1 MLYNKIRINV
11 MKCLLLFI
19 ISGFSVLAFSQ
30 ETEIIKETNITYFGR
45 EHFLIEGTAIA
56 DSLKESPYDR
66 LPISYKEKVREPVWD
81 LSKSSAGITVRF
93 HSNSTSISLKWTV
106 LNEFDMNHMASTG
119 IKGIDLYTKH
129 NNKWRYVTTA
139 GAYVGLK
146 TYQNKATP
154 TDSINEYELI
164 KNMTPEFREY
174 KLFLPLYDGVTKLE
188 IGIDSNGSI
197 KKAMPNSQKPIVF
210 CGTSITQGGCASRP
224 GMAHTNII
232 SRKLDVDC
240 INYGFSGNGRME
252 TPIVELISEI
262 DASFYVIECLQNMN
276 AEQIKQRVI
285 PLVEIIRKK
294 HPSTP
299 IVLVEN
305 MMYKTAFLDKTI
317 ETELIQENLALKN
330 EYDEILEKGFQ
341 NVFYIEDMPSFGMD
355 NEGTVD
361 GVHLTDLGFLRYAD
375 YLIKNFNGQN
385 LIKTVLNK
393 N

>member
-1 MLYNKIRINV
+1 
-11 MKCLLLFI
+11 MKYFLLVL
-19 ISGFSVLAFSQ
+19 ISSFSVLTFSQ
-30 ETEIIKETNITYFGR
+30 QTETIITDSTIIYYGR
-45 EHFLIEGTAIA
+45 QHFLIEGTAIL

-81 LSKSSAGITVRF
+81 LSKASAGITVRF
-93 HSNSTSISLKWTV
+93 HSNSTSINLKWTV
-106 LNEFDMNHMASTG
+106 LNDFDMPHMAATG
-119 IKGIDLYTKH
+119 IKGIDLYTKY

-139 GAYVGLK
+139 GALVGLK
-146 TYQNKATP
+146 TYQNKSIPA
-154 TDSINEYELI
+154 DNINEYELI

-188 IGIDSNGSI
+188 VGIDSTASI
-197 KKAMPNSQKPIVF
+197 EKASPRTVKPIVF
-210 CGTSITQGGCASRP
+210 YGTSITQGGCASRP

-262 DASFYVIECLQNMN
+262 DARFYVIECLQNMDS
-276 AEQIKQRVI
+276 EQVSERVK
-285 PLVEIIRKK
+285 PLVDIIRTK
-294 HPSTP
+294 HPHTP

-305 MMYKTAFLDKTI
+305 MMYTTAFLDHTE
-317 ETELIQENLALKN
+317 ETRLIQENAALKN
-330 EYDEILEKGFQ
+330 EYDKIIKSGTP
-341 NVFYIEDMPSFGMD
+341 NIFYIKDNKDFLLD

-375 YLIKNFNGQN
+375 YLMENFKKFK
-385 LIKTVLNK
+385 LIKD
-393 N
+393 

>member
-1 MLYNKIRINV
+1 
-11 MKCLLLFI
+11 MKYFLLVL
-19 ISGFSVLAFSQ
+19 ISSFSVLAFSQ
-30 ETEIIKETNITYFGR
+30 QTETIKTDSTIIYYGR
-45 EHFLIEGTAIA
+45 QHFLIEGTAIA

-81 LSKSSAGITVRF
+81 LSKASAGITVRF
-93 HSNSTSISLKWTV
+93 HSNSTSINLKWTV
-106 LNEFDMNHMASTG
+106 LNDLDMPHMAATG
-119 IKGIDLYTKH
+119 IKGIDLYTKY

-139 GAYVGLK
+139 GALVGLK
-146 TYQNKATP
+146 TYQNKSIPA
-154 TDSINEYELI
+154 DSINEYELI

-188 IGIDSNGSI
+188 VGIDSTASI
-197 KKAMPNSQKPIVF
+197 EKASPSPVKPIVF
-210 CGTSITQGGCASRP
+210 YGTSITQGGCASRP

-262 DASFYVIECLQNMN
+262 DARFYVIECLQNMDS
-276 AEQIKQRVI
+276 EQVSERVR
-285 PLVEIIRKK
+285 PLVDMIRTK
-294 HPSTP
+294 HPLTP

-305 MMYKTAFLDKTI
+305 MMYTTAFLDQTI
-317 ETELIQENLALKN
+317 ETRLIQENAALKN
-330 EYDEILEKGFQ
+330 EYDKIIKSGTP
-341 NVFYIEDMPSFGMD
+341 NIFYIKDNKDFLLD

-375 YLIKNFNGQN
+375 YLMENFKKFK
-385 LIKTVLNK
+385 LIKD
-393 N
+393 

>member
-1 MLYNKIRINV
+1 
-11 MKCLLLFI
+11 MKYFLLFI
-19 ISGFSVLAFSQ
+19 ISGFSVLTFSQ
-30 ETEIIKETNITYFGR
+30 EKESTKDINISYFGR

-81 LSKSSAGITVRF
+81 LSKASAGITVRF
-93 HSNSTSISLKWTV
+93 HSNSTSINLKWTV
-106 LNEFDMNHMASTG
+106 LNDLDMPHMAATG
-119 IKGIDLYTKH
+119 IKGIDLYTKY

-139 GAYVGLK
+139 GALVGLK
-146 TYQNKATP
+146 TYQNKSIPA
-154 TDSINEYELI
+154 DSINEYELI
-164 KNMTPEFREY
+164 KNMSPDFREY

-188 IGIDSNGSI
+188 IGIDNNALI
-197 KKAMPNSQKPIVF
+197 NKASPNPVKPIVF
-210 CGTSITQGGCASRP
+210 YGTSITQGGCASRP

-262 DASFYVIECLQNMN
+262 DAHFYVIECMQNMN
-276 AEQIKQRVI
+276 SEQVSERVR
-285 PLVEIIRKK
+285 PLVDMIRSN
-294 HPSTP
+294 HPYTP

-305 MMYKTAFLDKTI
+305 MMYTMAFLDQTIKTR
-317 ETELIQENLALKN
+317 LIQENAALKN
-330 EYDEILEKGFQ
+330 EYDKIIKSGTP
-341 NVFYIEDMPSFGMD
+341 NIFYIKDNKDFLVD

-375 YLIKNFNGQN
+375 YLMENFKKFK
-385 LIKTVLNK
+385 LIKD
-393 N
+393 

>member
-1 MLYNKIRINV
+1 
-11 MKCLLLFI
+11 MKYILLII
-19 ISGFSVLAFSQ
+19 ISGLSLTGFSQ
-30 ETEIIKETNITYFGR
+30 EKEITKDNNISYYGR
-45 EHFLIEGTAIA
+45 KHFLIEGTAIA

-81 LSKSSAGITVRF
+81 LSKASAGITVRF
-93 HSNSTSISLKWTV
+93 HSNSTSIGLKWTV
-106 LNEFDMNHMASTG
+106 LNDFDMPHMASTG
-119 IKGIDLYTKH
+119 IKGIDLYTKY

-139 GAYVGLK
+139 GALVGLK
-146 TYQNKATP
+146 TSQNKSIP
-154 TDSINEYELI
+154 SDSINEYELI

-188 IGIDSNGSI
+188 VGIDSTASI
-197 KKAMPNSQKPIVF
+197 EKASPSAVKPIVF
-210 CGTSITQGGCASRP
+210 YGTSITQGGCASRP

-262 DASFYVIECLQNMN
+262 DAHFYVIECMQNMN
-276 AEQIKQRVI
+276 SEQVSERVR
-285 PLVEIIRKK
+285 PLVDMIRTK
-294 HPSTP
+294 HPLTP

-305 MMYKTAFLDKTI
+305 MMYTTAFLDQTI
-317 ETELIQENLALKN
+317 ETTLIQENEALKN
-330 EYDEILEKGFQ
+330 EFDKIIKRGTP
-341 NVFYIEDMPSFGMD
+341 NIFYIKD
-355 NEGTVD
+355 NQELLLDNDGTVD

-375 YLIKNFNGQN
+375 YLIENFKKNN
-385 LIKTVLNK
+385 LIKIVAQK

>member
-1 MLYNKIRINV
+1 
-11 MKCLLLFI
+11 MKYFLLVL
-19 ISGFSVLAFSQ
+19 ISSFSVLTFSQ
-30 ETEIIKETNITYFGR
+30 QTETIITDSTIIYYGR
-45 EHFLIEGTAIA
+45 QHFLIEGTTIL

-81 LSKSSAGITVRF
+81 LSKASAGITVRF
-93 HSNSTSISLKWTV
+93 LSNSTSINLKWTV
-106 LNEFDMNHMASTG
+106 LNDFDMPHMAATG
-119 IKGIDLYTKH
+119 IKGIDLYTKY

-139 GAYVGLK
+139 GALVGLK
-146 TYQNKATP
+146 TYQNKSIPA
-154 TDSINEYELI
+154 DSENEYELI

-188 IGIDSNGSI
+188 VGIDSTASI
-197 KKAMPNSQKPIVF
+197 EKASPSAVKPIVF
-210 CGTSITQGGCASRP
+210 YGTSITQGGCASRP

-262 DASFYVIECLQNMN
+262 DARFYVIECLQNMDS
-276 AEQIKQRVI
+276 EQVSERVK
-285 PLVEIIRKK
+285 PLVDIIRTK
-294 HPSTP
+294 HPNTP

-305 MMYKTAFLDKTI
+305 MMYTMAFLDQTQ
-317 ETELIQENLALKN
+317 ETRLIQENAALKN
-330 EYDEILEKGFQ
+330 EYDKIIKSGTP
-341 NVFYIEDMPSFGMD
+341 NIFYIKDNKDFLVD

-375 YLIKNFNGQN
+375 YLMENFKKFK
-385 LIKTVLNK
+385 LIKD
-393 N
+393 

>member
-1 MLYNKIRINV
+1 
-11 MKCLLLFI
+11 MKYFLLVL
-19 ISGFSVLAFSQ
+19 ISSFSVLAFSQ
-30 ETEIIKETNITYFGR
+30 GIETIKTDSTVIYYGR

-81 LSKSSAGITVRF
+81 LSKASAGITVRF
-93 HSNSTSISLKWTV
+93 HSNSTSINLKWTV
-106 LNEFDMNHMASTG
+106 LNDLDMPHMASTG
-119 IKGIDLYTKH
+119 IKGIDLYTKY

-139 GAYVGLK
+139 GALVGLK
-146 TYQNKATP
+146 TYQNKSIPA
-154 TDSINEYELI
+154 DSINEYELI
-164 KNMTPEFREY
+164 KNMSPDFREY

-188 IGIDSNGSI
+188 VGIDSTASI
-197 KKAMPNSQKPIVF
+197 EKASPNPVKPIVF
-210 CGTSITQGGCASRP
+210 YGTSITQGGCASRP

-262 DASFYVIECLQNMN
+262 DARFYVIECLQNMDS
-276 AEQIKQRVI
+276 ERVSERVK
-285 PLVEIIRKK
+285 PLVDIIRTK
-294 HPSTP
+294 HPHTP

-305 MMYKTAFLDKTI
+305 MMYTTAFLDHTE
-317 ETELIQENLALKN
+317 ETRLIQENAALKN
-330 EYDEILEKGFQ
+330 EYDKIIKSGIP
-341 NVFYIEDMPSFGMD
+341 NIFYIKDNKDFLLD

-375 YLIKNFNGQN
+375 YLIENFKKNL
-385 LIKTVLNK
+385 LIKK
-393 N
+393 NTSLK